1 MNKVQLLEVP
11 NIAPIQNGDTIVT
24 GGMSN
29 IFPKGI
35 PIGRIVHFEKSKK
48 DNTYI
53 IDVKLFADMSNLEYV
68 YIIEDR
74 DRAAVSDLEKQNPK

>member
-1 MNKVQLLEVP
+1 
-11 NIAPIQNGDTIVT
+11 
-24 GGMSN
+24 MSN